1 MKKTISVLLSTFC
14 LTAVAQSPYLNNT
27 IVNTSDL
34 FGTSRFVAMGGAMGA
49 LGADIS
55 VMSSNPAGLGVFS
68 KNEASLTAGASWLSE
83 NTASEYS
90 GSTFGQFNQIG
101 AVAVFKLGGKVRN
114 VNLGFNYQK
123 KADYNH
129 SFFGE
134 TLTAASWADQLNGL
148 AQEVYDNPNDFY
160 GNPDTYNHTLYALAD
175 LYGLF
180 PDNIVKYK
188 DDPNST
194 LGVTRGSLNAYEF
207 NVSMNIENRFFLGL
221 TVGLDDVDFRRGTD
235 YWEQRTDA
243 DGMIQDF
250 GYVNEQVIT
259 GNGFNIKLGAIVRP
273 FESGSFRLGFTV
285 ETPTWYNLKYIDDQS
300 LATKYVWNEK
310 EKMLEYDHT
319 PNSYHT
325 YNVYDLS
332 DSYINFLEYK
342 LTTPWK
348 VRAQMGST
356 VSTCFAWGAEYEFA
370 NYSGTSMKY
379 PDAYGGTRTDE
390 GFNAE
395 TENNLVPQHSV
406 RAGVEFKPISSLALR
421 AGYNYITSTTT
432 PTSSWDPY
440 FSTTAL
446 AYPTGL
452 DYMNLSDT
460 HIATFGLGYRH
471 KWFYA
476 DLAYKY
482 RHQTGDYYAFNS
494 FYSNVPMDPI
504 PVDLSKHSITAT
516 VGVRF

>member
-83 NTASEYS
+83 NTAREYS

-148 AQEVYDNPNDFY
+148 AQEVYDNRGDYYSDPF
-160 GNPDTYNHTLYALAD
+160 TYNHTLYALGD
-175 LYGLF
+175 QCGLF
-180 PDNIVKYK
+180 SKNIEKSEY
-188 DDPNST
+188 DLNST
-194 LGVTRGSLNAYEF
+194 LEVTRGALHAYEF
-207 NVSMNIENRFFLGL
+207 NVSTNIDNRFFLGI
-221 TVGLDDVDFRRGTD
+221 TVGLDDVDFRRMTD

-243 DGMIQDF
+243 DGLIQDF

-259 GNGFNIKLGAIVRP
+259 GTGFNLKFGAVVRP
-273 FESGSFRLGFTV
+273 FASSSFRVGLVV
-285 ETPTWYNLKYIDDQS
+285 ETPTWYNLKYSDDQS
-300 LATKYVWNEK
+300 LDTKYYWDERK
-310 EKMLEYDHT
+310 EMLVYDHQPDMYYT
-319 PNSYHT
+319 NY
-325 YNVYDLS
+325 VYDLS
-332 DSYINFLEYK
+332 DSYINYLEYK
-342 LTTPWK
+342 ITSPWK

-356 VSTCFAWGAEYEFA
+356 YSTNLAWGIEYEFV
-370 NYSGTSMKY
+370 NYPGTTMRY
-379 PDAYGGTRTDE
+379 PAAYGGTVVDE
-390 GFNAE
+390 GIKTE
-395 TENNLVPQHSV
+395 TKHNFTPQHTL
-406 RAGVEFKPISSLALR
+406 RAGVEFKPVSSLALR

-516 VGVRF
+516 IGVRF